1 MLAELMEFDVPDL
14 LRVYKMQCLKG
25 RVIDLLS
32 MVDLFCSPNPSE

>member
-14 LRVYKMQCLKG
+14 LWVYKMECLEG

>member
-14 LRVYKMQCLKG
+14 LRVYKMQCLEG
-25 RVIDLLS
+25 RVIDLFS